1 MIDDYGLVSMKPKAT
16 ANIAAGNTSDDRD
29 IDGVADED
37 DDECL
42 LLHKTMADFG
52 LNVNPFVL
60 SECPIEYCELTLGV
74 CTSHVSSFSKVG
86 QSLKTTRSSSE
97 PTFITTR

>member
-1 MIDDYGLVSMKPKAT
+1 MSDDYGLVSMKPKAT

-60 SECPIEYCELTLGV
+60 SECLNGKKKPMKHLSLG
-74 CTSHVSSFSKVG
+74 TDYNN
-86 QSLKTTRSSSE
+86 
-97 PTFITTR
+97 ITNNIGNAYYIIYN

>member
-60 SECPIEYCELTLGV
+60 SECLNGKKKSMKRLSLG
-74 CTSHVSSFSKVG
+74 TNYNNITNNISSVYYIIYN
-86 QSLKTTRSSSE
+86 Q
-97 PTFITTR
+97 